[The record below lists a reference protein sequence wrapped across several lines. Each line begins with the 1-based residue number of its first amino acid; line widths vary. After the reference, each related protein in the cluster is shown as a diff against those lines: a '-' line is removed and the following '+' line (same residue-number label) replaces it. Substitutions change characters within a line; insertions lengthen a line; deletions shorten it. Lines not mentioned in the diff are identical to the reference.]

1 MEFFNKKEEVIDLQL
16 TQYGKY
22 LLSLGKFKPAFY
34 AFHDENIVYDSNY
47 AGYSETQNE
56 AEGRIQNNTPNT
68 KVIHNFH
75 SIEDDMVRAV
85 EIKNSGDPELAQL
98 MLQQTPEKSQVLT
111 NPLANS
117 DIATDKI
124 PSWNL
129 SLLSGKI
136 LTGSTTPTL
145 TLSGSG
151 ATLDIP
157 QIEVEMVYEVKVVEG
172 EPRSEEE
179 QQAIQDGLYDG
190 IPQGVLENML
200 NTDVISETY
209 EAREYKD
216 GSFFKS
222 DHIGTNGTLLLQ
234 IIEQN
239 VPQGN
244 DNFEIEFFEI
254 EEVDKLGALNAT
266 KITQLNQLRL
276 LEEPD
281 LIVNNILIDQADG
294 KSLPVSQIDSSFAD
308 YYFDLLADSQ
318 ISDAFVCNLISNG
331 DEDSYKFAR
340 KDFICPDD
348 PQQYLINNPYSQKN
362 TDSCGDNE

>member
-16 TQYGKY
+16 TQYGKF
-22 LLSLGKFKPAFY
+22 LLSKGRLKPVFY
-34 AFHDENIVYDSNY
+34 AFYDENIVYDSNY
-47 AGYSETQNE
+47 VGFPETQNE

-68 KVIHNFH
+68 KVVHNFH

-85 EIKNSGDPELAQL
+85 EIKNSGDPALAQL
-98 MLQQTPEKSQVLT
+98 MLQQTPDKSQVLT

-117 DIATDKI
+117 EIATDKI
-124 PSWNL
+124 PSWSL

-151 ATLDIP
+151 TILDIP
-157 QIEVEMVYEVKVVEG
+157 QIEVEMIYEVKVVEG
-172 EPRSEEE
+172 EPRSEED

-200 NTDVISETY
+200 DTDSISQIY
-209 EAREYKD
+209 DIREYKD
-216 GSFFKS
+216 GSYFKA
-222 DHIGTNGTLLLQ
+222 DHIGTNGTVVLQ

-254 EEVDKLGALNAT
+254 EDVEKLGASNTT

-281 LIVNNILIDQADG
+281 LIVDNILIDQAEG
-294 KSLPVSQIDSSFAD
+294 RSLPVSQIDSSFAD
-308 YYFDLLADSQ
+308 YYFDVLADSQ
-318 ISDAFVCNLISNG
+318 ISDAFVCNLLSSG
-331 DEDSYKFAR
+331 DEDLYKFAR
-340 KDFICPDD
+340 KDFICPDNE
-348 PQQYLINNPYSQKN
+348 QQYLITNPYSQKN
-362 TDSCGDNE
+362 SDSCGDDG